1 MHAPEGGS
9 RGIMGPLRL
18 VAAMAVAAQMAGAQE
33 ALLPPVQMQ
42 MRRQPYAAFDAPA
55 APILPPARLDAADAP
70 AGEARAPVVEFPRP
84 AAAAAAPPPWTMD
97 EGPIPSGA
105 EPAAEEVRPT
115 PLQLALRRNTR
126 TAPGPAA
133 GNGGV
138 APPPPPPPPA
148 AENATLP
155 AMVDAQLPDISDP
168 AASTAAGPPGE
179 PLPAVVKTNDEDQL
193 DSNIDL
199 ESSFASAFPGID
211 FAGSRQ
217 PTRVDAEDAPPPP
230 PDAIGTSATVGGSM
244 PDPSSLE
251 DAVSAGAARFGNM
264 MDVVDGAEPPEL
276 PNWTNGPA
284 DPPTPSSLV
293 PPGGELSKAQYDAI
307 AAWNANR
314 AMQQYRAAAGMSRI
328 SPGHA
333 MVLMAQAKAHQDEAE
348 KAKALAGGA
357 PSG

>member
-1 MHAPEGGS
+1 
-9 RGIMGPLRL
+9 
-18 VAAMAVAAQMAGAQE
+18 
-33 ALLPPVQMQ
+33 
-42 MRRQPYAAFDAPA
+42 
-55 APILPPARLDAADAP
+55 
-70 AGEARAPVVEFPRP
+70 
-84 AAAAAAPPPWTMD
+84 
-97 EGPIPSGA
+97 
-105 EPAAEEVRPT
+105 
-115 PLQLALRRNTR
+115 
-126 TAPGPAA
+126 
-133 GNGGV
+133 
-138 APPPPPPPPA
+138 
-148 AENATLP
+148 
-155 AMVDAQLPDISDP
+155 MVDAQLPDISDP

-217 PTRVDAEDAPPPP
+217 PTRVDAEDAPPPPPDAIGTSATVGGSMPDESSFDPSPPPPP